1 MRRPFQHLLAA
12 AIAAGLTT
20 VAVPAEALAAA
31 PVPAGDAAAPLPAGD
46 PAASVP
52 AGGPTASVPAG
63 GQAATDA
70 AGRAQA
76 RTGGG
81 DRFKRVAYFVQWGI
95 YARNYHVKDV
105 DTSGAAKL
113 THINYAFGNVGAD
126 GTCVSADAW
135 ADWQRP
141 VSAEESVDGVA
152 DQPGQALNGNL
163 NQLKK
168 LKARHPGLKALISL
182 GGWTGS
188 KYFSDAV
195 STPEARSALAAS
207 CVGLWI
213 RGDLPGLPAGAGAGV
228 FDGIDLDWEWPGSE
242 GNAGNVIRPE
252 DRHNFTLF
260 AAELRRQLKAYD
272 AGSELTAF
280 LPAAAAKIDAGFE
293 VRDVFRSLDFAT
305 IQGYD
310 LHGSWETRT
319 GHNGNL
325 FTDRRDPNP
334 VKYSVDTTVRDY
346 LSRGAPARKIVVG
359 VPAYGQGWTGVRS
372 TGDGLY
378 AGATGPAPATW
389 APGTEDYKI
398 LAGKPGRR
406 YRDLLTG
413 TLWLYD
419 GNEFWSYDDPASLLG
434 KAAYIRLKGLG
445 GSMMWS
451 IDQDDAKASLTSAL
465 YKILR

>member
-12 AIAAGLTT
+12 AITVGLAA
-20 VAVPAEALAAA
+20 VAVPVEA
-31 PVPAGDAAAPLPAGD
+31 V
-46 PAASVP
+46 
-52 AGGPTASVPAG
+52 
-63 GQAATDA
+63 AATA
-70 AGRAQA
+70 PAHA
-76 RTGGG
+76 RTAHPDGG
-81 DRFKRVAYFVQWGI
+81 DRFKRVAYFIQWGV
-95 YARNYHVKDV
+95 YGRNFQVKDM
-105 DTSGAAKL
+105 DTSGAAARL
-113 THINYAFGNVGAD
+113 THVNYAFGNVGAD

-141 VSAEESVDGVA
+141 LAAEQSVDGVA
-152 DQPGQALNGNL
+152 DEPGQALNGNL

-168 LKARHPGLKALISL
+168 LKAKHPGLKVLISL

-195 STPEARSALAAS
+195 LTPESRGRLAAS
-207 CVGLWI
+207 CVGLWLK
-213 RGDLPGLPAGAGAGV
+213 GDLPGLPAGAGAGV

-242 GNAGNVIRPE
+242 GNTGNVIRPE
-252 DRHNFTLF
+252 DKRNFTLF
-260 AAELRRQLKAYD
+260 TAELRRQMNAYD
-272 AGSELTAF
+272 AKSQLTAF

-293 VRDVFRSLDFAT
+293 VRDVFKHLDFAT
-305 IQGYD
+305 VQGYD
-310 LHGSWETRT
+310 LHGSWENRT

-346 LSRGAPARKIVVG
+346 LSRGAPAKKIVVG

-372 TGDGLY
+372 TGDGLWEP
-378 AGATGPAPATW
+378 ATGPAPGTW

-398 LAGKPGRR
+398 LVGKPGQR
-406 YRDLLTG
+406 YRDLRTG

-419 GNEFWSYDDPASLLG
+419 GNEFWSYDDPATMLQ

-451 IDQDDAKASLTSAL
+451 IDQDDAKASLTTAL

>member
-12 AIAAGLTT
+12 AVAVGLAA
-20 VAVPAEALAAA
+20 VAVPA
-31 PVPAGDAAAPLPAGD
+31 G
-46 PAASVP
+46 AS
-52 AGGPTASVPAG
+52 
-63 GQAATDA
+63 AATAVPTRTQTA
-70 AGRAQA
+70 AHPD
-76 RTGGG
+76 GG
-81 DRFKRVAYFVQWGI
+81 DRFKRVAYFIQWGI

-105 DTSGAAKL
+105 DTSGAAAKL
-113 THINYAFGNVGAD
+113 THINYAFGNVAAD
-126 GTCVSADAW
+126 GTCVSADPW

-152 DQPGQALNGNL
+152 DAPGQALNGNL

-168 LKARHPGLKALISL
+168 LKAKHPGLKVLMSL

-195 STPEARSALAAS
+195 ATPEGRGALAAS
-207 CVGLWI
+207 CVGLWLK
-213 RGDLPGLPAGAGAGV
+213 GDLPDLPPGSGAGV

-252 DRHNFTLF
+252 DKHNFTLF
-260 AAELRRQLKAYD
+260 AAELRRQLKAHD
-272 AGSELTAF
+272 AGDQLTAF

-305 IQGYD
+305 VQGYD
-310 LHGSWETRT
+310 LHGSWENRT

-325 FTDRRDPNP
+325 LTDRKDPNP

-346 LSRGAPARKIVVG
+346 LSRGAPAKKIVVG
-359 VPAYGQGWTGVRS
+359 VPAYGQGWTGVTS
-372 TGDGLY
+372 TGNGLY
-378 AGATGPAPATW
+378 APATGPAAGAW
-389 APGTEDYKI
+389 AAGTEDYKL
-398 LAGKPGRR
+398 LAGKPGKR

-413 TLWLYD
+413 TVWLYD
-419 GNEFWSYDDPASLLG
+419 GNDFWSYDDPASLLG

-451 IDQDDAKASLTSAL
+451 IDGDDAKASLTSAL
-465 YKILR
+465 YTVLR